1 MMVWTSSF
9 SLSSRVK
16 DTINC
21 LKIMGLTTFSRSL
34 LTSFNGP
41 FDINS
46 NWKKKFLSVIGK
58 DAGQNLIHLSG
69 TEMMKFIITLFSFD
83 LSEVSQHLLLGL
95 LL

>member
-1 MMVWTSSF
+1 
-9 SLSSRVK
+9 
-16 DTINC
+16 
-21 LKIMGLTTFSRSL
+21 MGLTTFSRSL

-69 TEMMKFIITLFSFD
+69 TEMMKFIITLLSFD